1 MENITL
7 NNSLAKECIV
17 TALVELMKVK
27 DYSAITITDIANKSG
42 MSRMTYYRNYKSK
55 DDIII
60 QYVNDI
66 AASVHELIAGSG
78 VSNDNFAYFKILF
91 ENLGVLS
98 DIAIVAY
105 NAHMGDLILDAINEN
120 MLLTFPPSN
129 DDNDKLFKRYYYA
142 GAVYNVLIEWLRRGK
157 KESVEH
163 MATLMCEMMETP
175 LSQL

>member
-1 MENITL
+1 MTPY
-7 NNSLAKECIV
+7 NSLAKECIV

-27 DYSAITITDIANKSG
+27 EYNSITITDIANKSG

-55 DDIII
+55 DDIIV

-66 AASVHELIAGSG
+66 AASVHELIAASG

-105 NAHMGDLILDAINEN
+105 NAHMGDLILDAINRN
-120 MLLTFPPSN
+120 MLLTFPPSS
-129 DDNDKLFKRYYYA
+129 DDGDKIYKRHYYA
-142 GAVYNVLIEWLRRGK
+142 GAVYNVLIEWLKKGK
-157 KESVEH
+157 KETVDH
-163 MATLMCEMMETP
+163 MARLMCDMMETP
-175 LSQL
+175 LSML